1 MQAVSNL
8 DESTGMKLTIAR
20 YYTPSGRSINGT
32 GIEPDVVIEAAGET
46 GENQLTEAISYLE
59 KELVKK

>member
-1 MQAVSNL
+1 
-8 DESTGMKLTIAR
+8 MKLTIAR

>member
-8 DESTGMKLTIAR
+8 DESTGMKLTIAH

-32 GIEPDVVIEAAGET
+32 GIEPDVVVEPTGEM
-46 GENQLTEAISYLE
+46 GENQLNTAISYLE
-59 KELVKK
+59 KELAKK